1 MTAPRPSRAFE
12 RHLNRVTGNGFDRFP
27 AVVTRTLPV
36 DDCSG
41 PPFEPKPARIDMAAV
56 CMAAGVSLCVGA
68 AIILAGVA
76 GLLSIGWR
84 P

>member
-1 MTAPRPSRAFE
+1 MTAPRPSSAFE
-12 RHLNRVTGNGFDRFP
+12 RHLNRVAGREVNHFP
-27 AVVTRTLPV
+27 AVVTRDLPL

-41 PPFEPKPARIDMAAV
+41 PPFNPVRKPSGRIGRDGWQV
-56 CMAAGVSLCVGA
+56 PA
-68 AIILAGVA
+68 AILAAIMMAGVA